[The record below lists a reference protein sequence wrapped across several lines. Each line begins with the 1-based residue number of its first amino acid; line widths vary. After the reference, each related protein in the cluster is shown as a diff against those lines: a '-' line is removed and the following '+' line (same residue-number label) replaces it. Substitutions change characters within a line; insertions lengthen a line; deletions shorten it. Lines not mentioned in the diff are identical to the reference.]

1 MKRCDLI
8 ALASFGLALAGCA
21 ATGAQGQKLTEAA
34 AAEPAPVASVD
45 PRVKFK
51 DGDRYLRDL
60 ANALEIPRESVCLE
74 LGQYDC
80 FSDAFRIVLGGVEAA
95 NLLVNEPLEVE
106 ALTAPIAYD
115 RLALNVCT
123 NRVDLDVSNPG
134 SAVLF
139 KSADDGGPRK
149 PGHAWLEQTANGIYA
164 SILRRDPA
172 PAETAQLVAFYD
184 EIAANAERDETASRD
199 WTVLSCFAV
208 ASSMEAIF
216 Y

>member
-1 MKRCDLI
+1 MKNLVPVI
-8 ALASFGLALAGCA
+8 LTSLGLTLAGCA
-21 ATGAQGQKLTEAA
+21 GVEGPSTSAA
-34 AAEPAPVASVD
+34 LEAAEPAPVASVD

-60 ANALEIPRESVCLE
+60 ADGLAVPRESVCLE

-123 NRVDLDVSNPG
+123 NRVQLDVADPEA
-134 SAVLF
+134 AVLY
-139 KSADDGGPRK
+139 R
-149 PGHAWLEQTANGIYA
+149 PGNLAGSRRTERAWLEQTANGIYA
-164 SILRRDPA
+164 GVLRRDPT
-172 PAETAQLVAFYD
+172 PAETAQLVAFHD
-184 EIAANAERDETASRD
+184 EIAASADDAETIARD
-199 WTVLSCFAV
+199 WTVLACFAV